1 MKFRDVSSSDEACP
15 DWMLSEFWQVFG
27 LSLLTCVLRDLLQ
40 ELSGYSRCL
49 TKFIFGYPRR
59 GCFARDVVS
68 KRALSVAQLKASS
81 TIIVQTQSVRLPSR
95 SESRDAAMN

>member
-49 TKFIFGYPRR
+49 TKLFSVI
-59 GCFARDVVS
+59 RDGMFC
-68 KRALSVAQLKASS
+68 
-81 TIIVQTQSVRLPSR
+81 VRSFQKCSISCATEGFLDNHCAN
-95 SESRDAAMN
+95 ESRDAAMN

>member
-49 TKFIFGYPRR
+49 TKLFSAI
-59 GCFARDVVS
+59 RDGDVLGMTWFP
-68 KRALSVAQLKASS
+68 KELYQL
-81 TIIVQTQSVRLPSR
+81 R
-95 SESRDAAMN
+95 N